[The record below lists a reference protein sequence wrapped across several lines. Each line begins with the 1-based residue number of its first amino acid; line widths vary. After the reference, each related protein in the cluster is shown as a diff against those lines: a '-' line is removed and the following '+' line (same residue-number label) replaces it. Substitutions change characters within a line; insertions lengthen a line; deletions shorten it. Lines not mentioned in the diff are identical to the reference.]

1 MNRLRLSYRW
11 LAALLA
17 LLLCLSSFACQMPAG
32 QPEATP
38 SATSPSATDAVQA
51 TPEPTATPEPQ
62 ENASQLLA
70 ELDHDIFVSYAAG
83 DGHSLA
89 VLLRDPAA
97 FGIDVSEV
105 PETWGEFTEE
115 DSHATVSAFVEYL
128 ERLQEIDRA
137 QLDEQ
142 EQLSYDIIQQFLEQ
156 TIAGDEYE
164 YYYEPLTEYT
174 GLQVNLPLA
183 LWLLRVE
190 TQEDAERYL
199 ALAADTPR
207 YLDQVLAY
215 EQERAE
221 RGLFM
226 TESALDA
233 VLSDLDQLIRAGD
246 DLFLIDEFEKS
257 LGQIEELTDEQRA
270 DYAAQAREL
279 LSGEFLQAFSLL
291 RDGLEALR
299 ASCREPEGMYAL
311 GEEALSYY
319 ALQLQAEAASDIT
332 PEDAMVLLEQE
343 FLYLLISY
351 QTLSLTEEGMQDP
364 GTPLTSGDVEQDLAD
379 LRAIAETVLPE
390 VPEHTYTLRQVPE
403 ELEDLMSPAAYA
415 IPPLDEWEDNIILL
429 NPSADQTYLF
439 LTLAHEGYPGHM
451 YQYLYQRNLDGLGLM
466 QRAISFSG
474 YYEGW
479 AQFAEELAIL
489 AQDKYNRSTT
499 MMQFCNDMASNALLL
514 AITSIKVNYEGMEPE
529 DLKEYLSAFG
539 LGEDMYVD
547 LLFEYAVNMP
557 FYALS
562 YAVGYAQLASLMRS
576 LSADMGE
583 NYVQKDVL
591 TQYLNYGPAYFNLL
605 RERMDVWADEQLKEG

>member
-1 MNRLRLSYRW
+1 
-11 LAALLA
+11 
-17 LLLCLSSFACQMPAG
+17 
-32 QPEATP
+32 
-38 SATSPSATDAVQA
+38 
-51 TPEPTATPEPQ
+51 
-62 ENASQLLA
+62 
-70 ELDHDIFVSYAAG
+70 
-83 DGHSLA
+83 
-89 VLLRDPAA
+89 
-97 FGIDVSEV
+97 
-105 PETWGEFTEE
+105 
-115 DSHATVSAFVEYL
+115 
-128 ERLQEIDRA
+128 
-137 QLDEQ
+137 
-142 EQLSYDIIQQFLEQ
+142 
-156 TIAGDEYE
+156 
-164 YYYEPLTEYT
+164 
-174 GLQVNLPLA
+174 
-183 LWLLRVE
+183 
-190 TQEDAERYL
+190 
-199 ALAADTPR
+199 
-207 YLDQVLAY
+207 
-215 EQERAE
+215 
-221 RGLFM
+221 M

-233 VLSDLDQLIRAGD
+233 VLSDLDQLIRTGD
-246 DLFLIDEFEKS
+246 DLFLIDEFEQS

-311 GEEALSYY
+311 GEDALSYY

-379 LRAIAETVLPE
+379 LRAIAATVLPE
-390 VPEHTYTLRQVPE
+390 VPEHTYMLRQVPE

-466 QRAISFSG
+466 QRALSFSG

-605 RERMDVWADEQLKEG
+605 RERMDIWADEQLKDG